1 MAPTVRPLDTN
12 RTVKFDS
19 TGTARIII
27 GPTVFGESWRV
38 RRMTVTSD
46 SALDSDARVYLNAE
60 IDSRLV
66 AGTWSG
72 NRDFNETDITL
83 QTLDRFIVVWV
94 NGTPNANA
102 SFLIQG
108 TTERRGGSSGV
119 Y

>member
-1 MAPTVRPLDTN
+1 MAVRPLDTN
-12 RTVKFDS
+12 ASVVFDS
-19 TGTARIII
+19 TGTARLII
-27 GPTVFGESWRV
+27 GPTIFGETWRV

-46 SALDSDARVYLNAE
+46 SDSDSDARVYLNAE
-60 IDSRLV
+60 LDSRLV

-94 NGTPNANA
+94 GGTPGKRA
-102 SFLIQG
+102 SFLVQG
-108 TTERRGGSSGV
+108 VTERRGGSSGI

>member
-1 MAPTVRPLDTN
+1 MPPTVRPLDTN
-12 RTVKFDS
+12 RSVKFDS

-46 SALDSDARVYLNAE
+46 STLDSDAKVYLNAE

-72 NRDFNETDITL
+72 NRDFNETDLTL
-83 QTLDRFIVVWV
+83 QTLDRLIVVWV
-94 NGTPNANA
+94 GGTPGANA
-102 SFLIQG
+102 SFLLQG
-108 TTERRGGSSGV
+108 ITERVGGSSGI

>member
-1 MAPTVRPLDTN
+1 MPVRPLDTN
-12 RTVKFDS
+12 RTVTIGADG
-19 TGTARIII
+19 TGRIAI

-46 SALDSDARVYLNAE
+46 SVADSDARVYLNAE
-60 IDSRLV
+60 LDSRLI

-94 NGTPNANA
+94 GATVGAHA
-102 SFLIQG
+102 SLLLQG
-108 TTERRGGSSGV
+108 VTQR
-119 Y
+119 

>member
-1 MAPTVRPLDTN
+1 MVSTVRPLDTN

-19 TGTARIII
+19 TGTAKIII
-27 GPTVFGESWRV
+27 GPTVFGENWRV

-94 NGTPNANA
+94 NGTPGANA

-108 TTERRGGSSGV
+108 TSERMGGYSGL